1 MEDKIAS
8 LEKTV
13 KELEAKLADDKIY
26 NDGAKLKETNAAYSQ
41 KQAELKQVQ
50 QQWEELAEQIM
61 ELEA

>member
-1 MEDKIAS
+1 MEEQIAG

-13 KELEAKLADDKIY
+13 KDLEAKLADDKIY
-26 NDGAKLKETNAAYSQ
+26 NDSTKLKETNAAYAQ

-50 QQWEELAEQIM
+50 QQWETLAEQIM